1 MPHKLSIVV
10 PVYNEAQTIQQ
21 VLDRVDEIDLGGIE
35 KEVIVVDD
43 GSTDGSAAI
52 IAERMRRGADQRFA
66 HLSIINLGKG
76 AAVRFGFKHATG
88 DIVMI
93 QDADL
98 ELDPAE
104 CTRLIAPILA
114 GEAAVVYGSRF
125 KRPSP
130 GISAKTRWA
139 NRLLTWCTNILFAA
153 RLTDMETA
161 YKVFRR
167 DVLEAISLRCVGF
180 DIEPEITAR
189 VLQAGF
195 KNQRVAGRLQPAPE
209 GRRQEDLVDRRH
221 RRHLHAAAVPRGLAA
236 RAAGRTATHA
246 PMSSA
251 DRPDRRWLA
260 GLLATL
266 LLALALRAVF
276 PVADPPWLAP
286 IGITW
291 HDEGVWAHNA
301 RNKALFGQWQLDQW
315 NPMFVSPVFTG
326 LEYLELSALRRRAM
340 AGAAGV
346 GRGGPGR
353 DRGPGAGPAGHRHPG
368 RRAGRRVA
376 AGRQLHVGDV
386 LAGGA
391 AGGDDGRLPGG
402 VVGVL
407 RPGRARL
414 ALGTWRGRLRRC
426 SRSSR
431 RPRRRSS

>member
-43 GSTDGSAAI
+43 GSTDGSATI

-195 KNQRVAGRLQPAPE
+195 KIKELPVAYNPRRKDEGKKISWTDGIDAIYTLLRCRVVSQRGRPAALP
-209 GRRQEDLVDRRH
+209 
-221 RRHLHAAAVPRGLAA
+221 
-236 RAAGRTATHA
+236 RTA
-246 PMSSA
+246 
-251 DRPDRRWLA
+251 
-260 GLLATL
+260 
-266 LLALALRAVF
+266 
-276 PVADPPWLAP
+276 
-286 IGITW
+286 
-291 HDEGVWAHNA
+291 
-301 RNKALFGQWQLDQW
+301 
-315 NPMFVSPVFTG
+315 
-326 LEYLELSALRRRAM
+326 
-340 AGAAGV
+340 
-346 GRGGPGR
+346 
-353 DRGPGAGPAGHRHPG
+353 
-368 RRAGRRVA
+368 
-376 AGRQLHVGDV
+376 DV
-386 LAGGA
+386 Q
-391 AGGDDGRLPGG
+391 R
-402 VVGVL
+402 
-407 RPGRARL
+407 
-414 ALGTWRGRLRRC
+414 
-426 SRSSR
+426 
-431 RPRRRSS
+431 